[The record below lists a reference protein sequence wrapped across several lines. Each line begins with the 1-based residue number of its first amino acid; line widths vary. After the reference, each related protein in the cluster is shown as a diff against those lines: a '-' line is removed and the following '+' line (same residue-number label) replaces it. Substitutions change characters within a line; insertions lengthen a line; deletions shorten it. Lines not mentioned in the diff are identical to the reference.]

1 MKKPYLFLSVL
12 LLASLSV
19 ATMAQTDT
27 PDAPTVRAPT
37 RSKKK
42 IVKYNESTNEVVEVS
57 PQESQAP
64 VYIVNSPKYESAP
77 QKVAVQPSVQEQPS
91 TLIEASSLK
100 ESKADQL
107 RKSRQDMEVQTE
119 QKIVEKLEEARIQ
132 DEKARADRL
141 FGASLA
147 APLAPAPTPTPAP
160 LLAPPPQAPQAYQQ
174 PPVVVVERQQ
184 VVEEEPAEE
193 PATIRAEAKK
203 IDEVK
208 VETDPKSQYYIG
220 GLVGVSEYPDAQN
233 VRGTGS
239 GGFTVGTIT
248 PDGWVA
254 EGTFQYSTYDLE
266 VMTPNVYSYST
277 PPFKA
282 VTQYDFSIG
291 AKYMFL
297 MGRLRP
303 SVGVL
308 AAYDYRKYV
317 DKQYGYVSSDSAAT
331 NALDVGLSAGLDLM
345 ITKAFSLGIDFKYF
359 TNVAYNTNSNY
370 QQSFTYP
377 QFAQPGTPL
386 EKLDYYTAT
395 LAGKVTF

>member
-1 MKKPYLFLSVL
+1 MKKPYLILSVL

-19 ATMAQTDT
+19 TAMAQTDSQVASPSART
-27 PDAPTVRAPT
+27 
-37 RSKKK
+37 KKK

-57 PQESQAP
+57 PQESSAP
-64 VYIVNSPKYESAP
+64 VYIVNSPKYEQ
-77 QKVAVQPSVQEQPS
+77 QKVAAVQPSVQEQP
-91 TLIEASSLK
+91 TTVIEASSLK

-147 APLAPAPTPTPAP
+147 APILAPTPAPTPAP
-160 LLAPPPQAPQAYQQ
+160 ELAPPPPAPQAAQQ
-174 PPVVVVERQQ
+174 PPVVIVQKQE
-184 VVEEEPAEE
+184 VVEEEPVEA
-193 PATIRAEAKK
+193 PATIKAEAKK

-208 VETDPKSQYYIG
+208 VDQEPKSAYYIG

-239 GGFTVGTIT
+239 GGFTIGTIT

-254 EGTFQYSTYDLE
+254 EGNFMYSTYDLE
-266 VMTPNVYSYST
+266 VMNPYVSYAT
-277 PPFKA
+277 PPFKG
-282 VTQYDFSIG
+282 VTQYDFSVG
-291 AKYMFL
+291 AKYQFL
-297 MGRLRP
+297 SGKLRP

-317 DKQYGYVSSDSAAT
+317 DKQYGYVTTDSAAT
-331 NALDVGLSAGLDLM
+331 NALDVGLSAGIDLM
-345 ITKAFSLGIDFKYF
+345 ITKSFSLGIDFKYL
-359 TNVAYNTNSNY
+359 TNIAYNTNSNY
-370 QQSFTYP
+370 QQSFVNTAYS
-377 QFAQPGTPL
+377 QPGTPL
-386 EKLDYYTAT
+386 EKMDYYTAT
-395 LAGKVTF
+395 LAGKILF